1 MHALNAHHGED
12 EMAKLTKAY
21 IDKVKAPAA
30 GYEIHWDDAL
40 KGYGLRVTAAGKR
53 VFVAQ
58 GRVRGKAVCFTI
70 GPYGESTE
78 FEAREKA
85 RKVLQG
91 MREGTDPRD
100 AKKQDEA
107 TRVSLRQ
114 VADAYLE
121 RPGKLKDSSKAE
133 IERHVSTT
141 FKTWEEQPIAN
152 ITEDDCRKRY
162 REVTMKGTTGKGPA
176 PAQANQA
183 FSVLR
188 SLINFASRRYKRQ
201 DGTPLILHNPVTAL
215 KDDWIALQP
224 RTSDIDE
231 KKVGAVWHA
240 LTHARAIAHTRETLA
255 SIDLIMFLLLTGARI
270 GEASALTWDRVN
282 IDDNDASNCWWH
294 IPDPKNRNPVWLP
307 LSTQAVELLNTRQ
320 RIEGSNFV
328 FTSWSESGHIRN
340 PRETMKKVSEA
351 AGRKIT
357 HHDLRRTFVTLGVS
371 VCGIDLYKMELLT
384 NHVPKGVTARHYLKT
399 SRLQYLL
406 SEVQRIGDWI
416 EAQGHVAEARATGSN
431 VVALRA

>member
-1 MHALNAHHGED
+1 
-12 EMAKLTKAY
+12 MAKLTKAY
-21 IDKVKAPAA
+21 IDKVKAPAM

-58 GRVRGKAVCFTI
+58 GRVRGTAVCFTI

-100 AKKQDEA
+100 ARKQDEA
-107 TRVSLRQ
+107 TRVTLRQ
-114 VADAYLE
+114 VANVYME

-141 FKTWEEQPIAN
+141 FKAWEEQPIAN

-162 REVTMKGTTGKGPA
+162 REITMKGTTGKGPA

-183 FSVLR
+183 FNVLR
-188 SLINFASRRYKRQ
+188 ALINFASRRYKRQ
-201 DGTPLILHNPVTAL
+201 DGTPLILHNPVSAL
-215 KDDWIALQP
+215 KDDWIVLQP

-231 KKVGAVWHA
+231 KKVGAVWYA
-240 LTHARAIAHTRETLA
+240 LTHARSIAHTREALA

-282 IDDNDASNCWWH
+282 IDDNDPASCWWH

-307 LSTQAVELLNTRQ
+307 LSTQAVELLKTRQ

-328 FTSWSESGHIRN
+328 FTSWSDSGHIRN

-416 EAQGHVAEARATGSN
+416 ETQGHLAEAQATGSN